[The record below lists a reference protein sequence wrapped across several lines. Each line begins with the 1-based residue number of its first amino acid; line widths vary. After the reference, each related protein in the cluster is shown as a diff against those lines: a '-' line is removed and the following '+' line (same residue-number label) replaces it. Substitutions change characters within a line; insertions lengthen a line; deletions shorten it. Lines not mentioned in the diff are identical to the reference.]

1 MTGRIFDIQR
11 FCIHDGP
18 GIRTTVFLKGCALR
32 CKWCSNPESQG
43 AGPLLAFTAER
54 CVGCGACAVACKA
67 GAIRTDARTQLDRR
81 CCTLCGE
88 CVTACQ
94 SAALEVIGRDVTVHE
109 VISTVL
115 RDRDYYEA
123 SGGGVT
129 LSGGEP
135 LFQPTFAEALLRAAK
150 AQGIHCCIETAGF
163 AEWRDIE
170 RIMPFVDL
178 FLYDYKETDR
188 RLHQEFT
195 GQPPDR
201 ILANLRALHSA
212 GANIVVRCPMIPRH
226 NARKAHLDGIA
237 ALAHQLPHL
246 KGVEVLPYHRLGSAK
261 LARFGIASRMQ
272 PGIQEP
278 NRETV
283 HAWTDYLRQRGVKLL
298 NQV

>member
-1 MTGRIFDIQR
+1 GRRRHAQGSSPGTRKTHGPDRTRGRLQRPVRAPVSRHSEEHHPANGAELWFVTTMTGRIFDIQR

-135 LFQPTFAEALLRAAK
+135 
-150 AQGIHCCIETAGF
+150 
-163 AEWRDIE
+163 
-170 RIMPFVDL
+170 
-178 FLYDYKETDR
+178 
-188 RLHQEFT
+188 
-195 GQPPDR
+195 
-201 ILANLRALHSA
+201 
-212 GANIVVRCPMIPRH
+212 
-226 NARKAHLDGIA
+226 
-237 ALAHQLPHL
+237 
-246 KGVEVLPYHRLGSAK
+246 
-261 LARFGIASRMQ
+261 
-272 PGIQEP
+272 
-278 NRETV
+278 
-283 HAWTDYLRQRGVKLL
+283 
-298 NQV
+298 